1 MGTEQQTKKDQPFQ
15 FGDWMKTSAAFYE
28 SMGKMWTDVYKT
40 AGQLSKASSPKGRK
54 SEMHESLES
63 GLKTWQSL
71 YSAMS
76 DSGSMDSFG
85 KSAAVLPDIVMK
97 MVQTGIG
104 GFLNIQNQWLQ
115 KAERIGQ
122 SSQAYTFENLDQNVF
137 RAWQEMYEKEFK
149 QFLNIPQLGLTREYQ
164 ERMNQVIDQFNQFQS
179 VTAEFLYLLNQPME
193 KSFKVLQEQMGVMAD
208 EGELP
213 DKSKDY
219 YQMWIK
225 ILEGHYMKLFQS
237 PEYIQSLGNA
247 LGALGDFTAA
257 RHKIMEDLLQTMPIP
272 TQTDMDE
279 LYKDIYL
286 LKKRIKA
293 LERQKKP

>member
-1 MGTEQQTKKDQPFQ
+1 
-15 FGDWMKTSAAFYE
+15 
-28 SMGKMWTDVYKT
+28 MWTDAYKT
-40 AGQLSKASSPKGRK
+40 AGIAPNVRK
-54 SEMHESLES
+54 SEMQESWET
-63 GLKTWQSL
+63 GMKTWQSL
-71 YSAMS
+71 YSALS
-76 DSGSMDSFG
+76 DSSGMDSFD

-97 MVQTGIG
+97 MVQNGIG

-122 SSQAYTFENLDQNVF
+122 STKAYSFENLDQNVF
-137 RAWQEMYEKEFK
+137 KAWQELYDKEFK
-149 QFLNIPQLGLTREYQ
+149 QFLNVPQLGLTREYQ
-164 ERMNQVIDQFNQFQS
+164 ERMNRLTDQFNQFQS

-193 KSFKVLQEQMGVMAD
+193 KSFKVLQEQLGVMAD
-208 EGELP
+208 EEKLP

-237 PEYIQSLGNA
+237 PEYIQSLGNT
-247 LGALGDFTAA
+247 LGVLGDFTAA
-257 RHKIMEDLLQTMPIP
+257 RHKMIEDLLQMMPIP

-279 LYKDIYL
+279 LYKEIYL

-293 LERQKKP
+293 LEKQNTS

>member
-1 MGTEQQTKKDQPFQ
+1 MGNKQQTEKDQPFQ
-15 FGDWMKTSAAFYE
+15 SDDWMKTSATFFE
-28 SMGKMWTDVYKT
+28 SMGKMWTDVYK
-40 AGQLSKASSPKGRK
+40 AADQPSESNSPGGRK
-54 SEMHESLES
+54 SDMQESWET
-63 GLKTWQSL
+63 GMKTWQSL

-76 DSGSMDSFG
+76 DSGNMDSFG

-97 MVQTGIG
+97 MMQNGIG

-122 SSQAYTFENLDQNVF
+122 STKAYSFENLDQNVF
-137 RAWQEMYEKEFK
+137 KAWQEMYEKEFK

-164 ERMNQVIDQFNQFQS
+164 ERMNRLTDQFNQFQS
-179 VTAEFLYLLNQPME
+179 VSAEFLYLLNQPME
-193 KSFKVLQEQMGVMAD
+193 KSFKVLQEELSVMAD
-208 EGELP
+208 EEKLP
-213 DKSKDY
+213 DKPKDY

-237 PEYIQSLGNA
+237 PEYIQSLGNT

-257 RHKIMEDLLQTMPIP
+257 RHKIMEDLLQSMPIP

-279 LYKDIYL
+279 LYKEIYL
-286 LKKRIKA
+286 LKKRIKT
-293 LERQKKP
+293 LERKK